1 MSSEEGIQLKSSSNN
16 GGGKRVMVG
25 RIRGNGVKI
34 KKGDSNKGGDQID
47 G

>member
-16 GGGKRVMVG
+16 SGGKRVMVG
-25 RIRGNGVKI
+25 RIRGNGSRVR
-34 KKGDSNKGGDQID
+34 KGDSNKGGDQMD